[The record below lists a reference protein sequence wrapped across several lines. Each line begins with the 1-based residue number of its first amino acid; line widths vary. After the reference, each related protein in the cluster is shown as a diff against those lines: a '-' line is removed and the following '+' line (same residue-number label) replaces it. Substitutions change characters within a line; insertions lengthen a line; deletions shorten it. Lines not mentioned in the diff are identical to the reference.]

1 MDFQIL
7 PNWGK
12 RLGLFIFFISFFLVG
27 GDPFMDGFKGVPSGT
42 HHFVKDFLGNTL
54 FSVFDVLPLVGLFI
68 YMLSKEKVE
77 DDYIKLIR
85 LQSYQFAVILLLIVA
100 FSIFLFN
107 VDYEVS
113 LDMVL
118 SLFMILF
125 LVIFY
130 FKKEAHS

>member
-12 RLGLFIFFISFFLVG
+12 RLGLFIFFISLFLVAG
-27 GDPFMDGFKGVPSGT
+27 DGFLDGFNGSPEGT
-42 HHFVKDFLGNTL
+42 HHYFEDLLGTTL
-54 FSVFDVLPLVGLFI
+54 FYFFNVLPLIGLLI
-68 YMLSKEKVE
+68 YMLSKESVE
-77 DDYIKLIR
+77 DDYIRLIR
-85 LQSYQFAVILLLIVA
+85 LQSYQSTVILLLMVA
-100 FSIFLFN
+100 LAIYLFN
-107 VDYEVS
+107 VDYKVS